1 MTDTDI
7 DSLDFPAARE
17 YVLNYIIGLKRTQKD
32 RAMAEEELAQW
43 ERRVKLAAARGEP
56 ILKRSA
62 EQRVA
67 ELKSRR
73 QRLREEEGQL
83 QVKVDVL
90 KEKLR
95 AVALRSSLSV
105 DTDALLAQLSMVA
118 GSRDP
123 LTEQLAGE
131 EATQTLE
138 ELKRRMRE
146 EGK

>member
-17 YVLNYIIGLKRTQKD
+17 YVLNFIISLKRTQKD
-32 RAMAEEELAQW
+32 RAMAEEELEQW
-43 ERRVKLAAARGEP
+43 ERRVKLAASRGEP

-62 EQRVA
+62 EQRVT

-73 QRLREEEGQL
+73 GELLEEESRLR
-83 QVKVDVL
+83 VKVDVL

-95 AVALRSSLSV
+95 ALAVRSSLSV
-105 DTDALLAQLSMVA
+105 DADALLAQLSMVA

-123 LTEQLAGE
+123 LKEQLAGE
-131 EATQTLE
+131 EATQALE
-138 ELKRRMRE
+138 ELKRKMRE
-146 EGK
+146 EGR